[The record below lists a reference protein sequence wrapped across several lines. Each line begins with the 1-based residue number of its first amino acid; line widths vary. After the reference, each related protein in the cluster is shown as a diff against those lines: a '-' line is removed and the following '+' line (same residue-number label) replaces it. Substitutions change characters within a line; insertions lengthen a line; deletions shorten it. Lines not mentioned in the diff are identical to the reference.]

1 MAKSFYPPLILSASS
16 RVHSTFLTKAELPTQ
31 SFHRL
36 QETFPSASEVGY
48 ALAPSQGPMR
58 VPFAFVASGLLAISL
73 PAGVGVAQTAIDSQR
88 VTFRAGADSTLLK
101 GQLKGDQTIDYKLRA
116 GAGQTLTVEL
126 KGSNVQNYFNVMAA
140 GTDTALFI
148 GSSSGNRFR
157 GPLPSDGD
165 VRVRVYLMRPA
176 ARRNESSTYSLKA
189 RISGAPLAPVP
200 ASRDAL
206 IPGTPYHAS
215 ADVPCGSGSSGKAAR
230 CKASVIRRANNSAT
244 VVVMNPEGQKRQFL
258 FVKGKAVASDQPEK
272 LSVQRR
278 GDVSVLLLGE
288 NFERYEI
295 VDALVVG
302 G

>member
-1 MAKSFYPPLILSASS
+1 M
-16 RVHSTFLTKAELPTQ
+16 LTPK
-31 SFHRL
+31 
-36 QETFPSASEVGY
+36 
-48 ALAPSQGPMR
+48 GPMR
-58 VPFAFVASGLLAISL
+58 ASLAVVAAGLLANSL
-73 PAGVGVAQTAIDSQR
+73 PAGVGVAQTAIESQR

-101 GQLKGDQTIDYKLRA
+101 GQLKGHQAIDYKLRA

-126 KGSNVQNYFNVMAA
+126 KGSNLQNYFNVMAA
-140 GTDTALFI
+140 GTDTAMFI
-148 GSSSGNRFR
+148 GSSSGHRFS
-157 GPLPSDGD
+157 GILPSDGD

-176 ARRNESSTYSLKA
+176 ARRNETSTYSL
-189 RISGAPLAPVP
+189 RMGIS
-200 ASRDAL
+200 DA
-206 IPGTPYHAS
+206 PYHAS
-215 ADVPCGSGSSGKAAR
+215 ADVPCVFEGTGKGAS

-244 VVVMNPEGQKRQFL
+244 VPGGHKRQFL
-258 FVKGKAVASDQPEK
+258 FVNGKAVASDQPEK

>member
-1 MAKSFYPPLILSASS
+1 MRAPL
-16 RVHSTFLTKAELPTQ
+16 
-31 SFHRL
+31 
-36 QETFPSASEVGY
+36 
-48 ALAPSQGPMR
+48 
-58 VPFAFVASGLLAISL
+58 AFVAAGLLAISL
-73 PAGVGVAQTAIDSQR
+73 PGGDGVAQPAIESQR

-101 GQLKGDQTIDYKLRA
+101 AQLKGDQTVDYILRA
-116 GAGQTLTVEL
+116 GAGQILTVEL
-126 KGSNVQNYFNVMAA
+126 KGSNPQNYFNVMAA
-140 GTDTALFI
+140 GTDNALFI
-148 GSSSGNRFR
+148 GSSSGNRFS
-157 GPLPSDGD
+157 GILPSDGD

-176 ARRNESSTYSLKA
+176 ARRNESSTYSLKLG
-189 RISGAPLAPVP
+189 IGGAPLAPVP

-215 ADVPCGSGSSGKAAR
+215 AEVPCVSGSSGKGAS
-230 CKASVIRRANNSAT
+230 CKASVIRRASNSGT
-244 VVVMNPEGQKRQFL
+244 VVVTNPEGQKRQFL

-278 GDVSVLLLGE
+278 GDVSVLTLGE

>member
-1 MAKSFYPPLILSASS
+1 MRSPL
-16 RVHSTFLTKAELPTQ
+16 T
-31 SFHRL
+31 
-36 QETFPSASEVGY
+36 
-48 ALAPSQGPMR
+48 LA
-58 VPFAFVASGLLAISL
+58 AAGLLVISL
-73 PAGVGVAQTAIDSQR
+73 PAGGALAQVAIESQR

-101 GQLKGDQTIDYKLRA
+101 GQLKGDQTVDYKLRA

-126 KGSNVQNYFNVMAA
+126 KGSNLQNYFNVMAA
-140 GTDTALFI
+140 GTDNDNALFI
-148 GSSSGNRFR
+148 GSSSGNRFS
-157 GPLPSDGD
+157 GFLPSDGD

-176 ARRNESSTYSLKA
+176 ARRNETSTYSLKVG
-189 RISGAPLAPVP
+189 IGGVPLASLP

-215 ADVPCGSGSSGKAAR
+215 AQVPCVSGSSGKAAS

-244 VVVMNPEGQKRQFL
+244 VVVTNPEGQKRQFL